1 MWIESRYLT
10 PQDILNKTN
19 RSGDKVRILLGNDT
33 FSDFRLKWIVLVL
46 PCCPANRRAA
56 CIIHT

>member
-1 MWIESRYLT
+1 MWIESHYLT

-19 RSGDKVRILLGNDT
+19 RSGDKVRILLGNNT

-46 PCCPANRRAA
+46 PCCPANVLHA
-56 CIIHT
+56 